1 MLAHQDLGG
10 ARRVALESLED
21 MRRWSGPSEDA
32 VAILQT
38 IAQAQ
43 GAFAEAL
50 RLGSLP
56 GAGGTALER
65 EAADGRVAIL
75 AAEAAAA
82 MGGRERA
89 ARFAA
94 QTTDPAA
101 AVYIQALAV
110 DPGRGP
116 AALAAASR
124 RALAAAFTPEQ
135 IRRALYQL
143 AAVGQLSDADI
154 AVAEGRGAVSP
165 EAVTV
170 LTARNDAAGGQ
181 TDAAVAVLRAHRDT
195 YPSAAELLIEI
206 LKLAGRLDEAVE
218 ESGRAV
224 AAFGDST
231 FAHNRLNIL
240 ARAGRQEE
248 AEAYATS
255 LLASATALMPEQRL
269 RLRQVLIQNRFID
282 GDFAAAEP

>member
-1 MLAHQDLGG
+1 M
-10 ARRVALESLED
+10 
-21 MRRWSGPSEDA
+21 
-32 VAILQT
+32 
-38 IAQAQ
+38 
-43 GAFAEAL
+43 
-50 RLGSLP
+50 
-56 GAGGTALER
+56 
-65 EAADGRVAIL
+65 AIL
-75 AAEAAAA
+75 AAEAAGAT
-82 MGGRERA
+82 GGRERA
-89 ARFAA
+89 ACFAA

-165 EAVTV
+165 EAITV

-224 AAFGDST
+224 AAFGDGT

-248 AEAYATS
+248 AEA
-255 LLASATALMPEQRL
+255 
-269 RLRQVLIQNRFID
+269 
-282 GDFAAAEP
+282 